1 MRYSPATIIETPRCF
16 HGYQRLVPFRFE
28 VSVRFQ
34 RSGTNTSLVS
44 CARQSSRAR
53 PTRCTWLPWRK
64 VPMGEKPNKLLDV
77 SSFLFFFSTE
87 ELGFWMDFRWV
98 SLFEQQMS
106 RRVGLDMGVSPANNR
121 IYLSMYIYIY
131 THRN

>member
-1 MRYSPATIIETPRCF
+1 
-16 HGYQRLVPFRFE
+16 
-28 VSVRFQ
+28 
-34 RSGTNTSLVS
+34 
-44 CARQSSRAR
+44 
-53 PTRCTWLPWRK
+53 
-64 VPMGEKPNKLLDV
+64 MGEKPNKLLDV

-121 IYLSMYIYIY
+121 IYLSMYIYIHIGINGKIDNIALKLNMTLQY
-131 THRN
+131 LLGFMVDLSTAEVLDLW